1 MSKSYKH
8 LFVGDLVLCN
18 WKIHKESNQESKMI
32 WEMIVF
38 IYIHACMQPFRSLWA
53 NYGTFYKLCN
63 WGTAANI

>member
-18 WKIHKESNQESKMI
+18 WKIHKESNQDQESKMI

-38 IYIHACMQPFRSLWA
+38 IYIRACMHA
-53 NYGTFYKLCN
+53 T
-63 WGTAANI
+63 I